1 MFLIHKRPKHNQ
13 LKIGDKNIYI
23 PKSLTTKVSPQNLK
37 ENLLAAQQ
45 TTQNKKMV
53 SRAVKFNEE
62 IERIFD

>member
-45 TTQNKKMV
+45 TT
-53 SRAVKFNEE
+53 
-62 IERIFD
+62 